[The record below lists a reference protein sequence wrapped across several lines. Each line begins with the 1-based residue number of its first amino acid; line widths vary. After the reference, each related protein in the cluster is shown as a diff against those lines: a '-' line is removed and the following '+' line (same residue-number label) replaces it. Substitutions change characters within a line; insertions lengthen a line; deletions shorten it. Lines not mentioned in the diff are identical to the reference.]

1 MQRSELLRWLREAD
15 ERRLESLWA
24 RADTVRR
31 EHVGDA
37 VHLRGLIEISN
48 HCVRRCAYCGLRA
61 ENTRLQRYRMTADEV
76 VACARQA
83 AELGYGT
90 VVLQAGEDPA
100 LTADWV
106 ADLVR
111 RIKAVALNR
120 PPFQVATGDSLR
132 RGGVGGG
139 SRRPPFDGDRTDAMI
154 TGELAGTG
162 QPPGGRASRR
172 TAARQEPRPPMS
184 HERECPPRR
193 RAPLASGEN
202 EAGLAVTLSLG
213 EQDEATLRAWRDA
226 GADRYLLRFETSNR
240 TLFDRIHPP
249 RPGRRSD
256 RLALLRVL
264 RDLDYEV
271 GSGIMIG
278 IPGQTYDDLADDIEL
293 FRDLDLD
300 MIGVGPWLP
309 HPDTPLGAGIDGV
322 GVEGMREQGRDVPTE
337 LPPLPSRLPP
347 ATRCGE
353 EGLGEGRDSHPHPTS
368 PWKGEAWQVLNTELM
383 TYKVVAL
390 ARLVC
395 PRANIP
401 STTALATLNRDSGRE
416 LGLQRGA
423 NVVMPNLTPPAYRRL
438 YEIYPAKACLY
449 EEPGRFHADLVRRI
463 HALGRT
469 VGTGA
474 GISPNWQLRMNVK
487 GARAGCF
494 RPGRDGQR

>member
-1 MQRSELLRWLREAD
+1 MQRSEILRWLRETD

-24 RADTVRR
+24 RADAVRR

-76 VACARQA
+76 LECARQA
-83 AELGYGT
+83 LELGYGT

-100 LTADWV
+100 LTVDRV

-111 RIKAVALNR
+111 RIKAE
-120 PPFQVATGDSLR
+120 T
-132 RGGVGGG
+132 
-139 SRRPPFDGDRTDAMI
+139 
-154 TGELAGTG
+154 
-162 QPPGGRASRR
+162 
-172 TAARQEPRPPMS
+172 
-184 HERECPPRR
+184 
-193 RAPLASGEN
+193 
-202 EAGLAVTLSLG
+202 GLAVTLSLG

-240 TLFDRIHPP
+240 TLLDRIHPSLP
-249 RPGRRSD
+249 RRRSD
-256 RLALLRVL
+256 RVALLRVL
-264 RDLDYEV
+264 GDLGYEV
-271 GSGIMIG
+271 GSGVMVG
-278 IPGQTYDDLADDIEL
+278 IPGQSYDDLASDIEL
-293 FRDLDLD
+293 FRELDLD

-309 HPDTPLGAGIDGV
+309 HPDTPLGAGIEQAG
-322 GVEGMREQGRDVPTE
+322 REPGGSGRAGGDERACVR
-337 LPPLPSRLPP
+337 RLS
-347 ATRCGE
+347 CGE
-353 EGLGEGRDSHPHPTS
+353 VVGNGRDSRAQATS
-368 PWKGEAWQVLNTELM
+368 HGKAEGRQVPNTELM
-383 TYKVVAL
+383 TYRVVAL

-423 NVVMPNLTPPAYRRL
+423 NVVMPNLTPPKYRRL

-463 HALGRT
+463 RALGRT

-474 GISPNWQLRMNVK
+474 GLSPNWQLRMNVK
-487 GARAGCF
+487 GARADC
-494 RPGRDGQR
+494 PVPDRDGQK